1 MFKKKKRRM
10 LTKKDIIISYIGKYL
25 LLLTTLYISALAFNL
40 LQRPLNLVT
49 GGVSGITIIVN
60 NFIKISPSQIMLVT
74 SVLLLLIGVI
84 FLDKEKIISSL
95 VVSLTYPFFV
105 EITSNIST
113 IIKVDTTDQLLI
125 ALFLGIIGGVT
136 SGVNLKTGLSTGGFS
151 IISQAIYKYKKISI
165 SKTNFLLNGIVVIIG
180 GLSFGST
187 MVMYAIIVIYI
198 SNLVTDRILIGISRN
213 KSMYILTKKEKDV
226 EEYILKVLG
235 HGVTEFNVKGGYEL
249 NKKHALM
256 TVIPNSDYFKLKE
269 GIRLI
274 DESAFI
280 IIMDSYQL
288 MGGE

>member
-1 MFKKKKRRM
+1 MFKKKKKKEE
-10 LTKKDIIISYIGKYL
+10 TKIKIFISYISKYL
-25 LLLTTLYISALAFNL
+25 ILLSTLFVSAVAFNL

-49 GGVSGITIIVN
+49 GGVSGITIIIT
-60 NFIKISPSQIMLVT
+60 NFIEINPSQVMLFT
-74 SVLLLLIGVI
+74 SFLLLLIGLV
-84 FLDKEKIISSL
+84 FLDREKIISSL

-113 IIKVDTTDQLLI
+113 IIKVDTSDQLLI

-136 SGVNLKTGLSTGGFS
+136 SGINLKTGLSTGGFD
-151 IISQAIYKYKKISI
+151 IISQAIYRYKKISI
-165 SKTNFLLNGIVVIIG
+165 SKTNFLLNGIIIIIG

-187 MVMYAIIVIYI
+187 MVMYAVIVIYI
-198 SNLVTDRILIGISRN
+198 SNIVTDRILIGISKN

-226 EEYILKVLG
+226 KEYILNVLG

-256 TVIPNSDYFKLKE
+256 TAIPNSDYFKLKE

>member
-1 MFKKKKRRM
+1 MFKKKKKTI
-10 LTKKDIIISYIGKYL
+10 LTKKDTIISYIGKYL
-25 LLLTTLYISALAFNL
+25 ILLATMFVSAVAFNL
-40 LQRPLNLVT
+40 LQRPLDLVT
-49 GGVSGITIIVN
+49 GGVSGITIIIN
-60 NFIKISPSQIMLVT
+60 NFIEISPSQIMLVT
-74 SVLLLLIGVI
+74 SVLLLLIGVM
-84 FLDKEKIISSL
+84 FLDREKIISSL
-95 VVSLTYPFFV
+95 VVSLVYPFFV
-105 EITSNIST
+105 EITTNIST
-113 IIKVDTTDQLLI
+113 VIKVDTSDQLLI
-125 ALFLGIIGGVT
+125 ALFLGIISGVT
-136 SGVNLKTGLSTGGFS
+136 TGINLKTGLSTGGFN
-151 IISQAIYKYKKISI
+151 IISQAIYKFKKISI
-165 SKTNFLLNGIVVIIG
+165 SKTSFLLNGIVVIIG

-198 SNLVTDRILIGISRN
+198 SNLVTDRILIGISKN

-226 EEYILKVLG
+226 EEYILNVLG

-274 DESAFI
+274 DETAFI

>member
-1 MFKKKKRRM
+1 MFKKKKKKEE
-10 LTKKDIIISYIGKYL
+10 TKIKIVISYISKYL
-25 LLLTTLYISALAFNL
+25 ILLSTLFVSAVAFNL

-49 GGVSGITIIVN
+49 GGVSGITIIIT
-60 NFIKISPSQIMLVT
+60 NFIEINPSQVMLFT
-74 SVLLLLIGVI
+74 SFLLLLIGLV
-84 FLDKEKIISSL
+84 FLDREKIISSL

-113 IIKVDTTDQLLI
+113 IIKVDTSDQLLI

-136 SGVNLKTGLSTGGFS
+136 SGINLKTGLSTGGFD
-151 IISQAIYKYKKISI
+151 IISQAIYRYKKISI
-165 SKTNFLLNGIVVIIG
+165 SKTNFLLNGIIIIIG

-187 MVMYAIIVIYI
+187 MVMYAVIVIYI
-198 SNLVTDRILIGISRN
+198 SNIVTDRILIGISKN

-226 EEYILKVLG
+226 KEYILNVLG

-256 TVIPNSDYFKLKE
+256 TAIPNSDYFKLKE